1 MRDKRFYGWYVVA
14 AAHILLMLIFGAAYS
29 FGAFFSQ
36 IQSNFDAGRFSVASV
51 FSLTAFLYY
60 LVGVFSGSFADRFST
75 RGVVVTGILFLAAGF
90 FLSSFATQSLH
101 AFLAVFCLFVGLGV
115 GLVYVPTVTTV
126 QRWFI
131 VRRSTASGIALAGTG
146 LGTFIGPNVAGVLMQ
161 FVSWQST
168 MRIFAVAIAL
178 FGVIAAM
185 VLHATPKSLG
195 LHPDG
200 VEQTNTSAI
209 PLSSKG
215 MDLREASGTARFW
228 WYFGAILMG
237 SVGLFLALV
246 HINPFAREM
255 GISGTEANLLIGFV
269 GAGNVGGRLFLGGVG
284 DKIGPKRLLVWLTF
298 SLAVLNG
305 LWLGSAGFVS
315 LAIFAVLFGAA
326 NGGCI
331 SLYPSVAANW
341 FGTKNLGAIL
351 GALYIGVGIA
361 AVAGGSIAGLLFD
374 TYHNYAASI
383 MLSAVCA
390 LMSVLFIVCAE
401 RSAPAAIAA

>member
-1 MRDKRFYGWYVVA
+1 M
-14 AAHILLMLIFGAAYS
+14 
-29 FGAFFSQ
+29 
-36 IQSNFDAGRFSVASV
+36 
-51 FSLTAFLYY
+51 
-60 LVGVFSGSFADRFST
+60 
-75 RGVVVTGILFLAAGF
+75 
-90 FLSSFATQSLH
+90 
-101 AFLAVFCLFVGLGV
+101 FCLFVGLGV

-161 FVSWQST
+161 LVSWQST
-168 MRIFAVAIAL
+168 MRIFAGAIAL
-178 FGVIAAM
+178 IGVIAAM
-185 VLHATPKSLG
+185 VLHATPESLG

-200 VEQTNTSAI
+200 GEQTNTRAI

-215 MDLREASGTARFW
+215 KDLREASGTARFW
-228 WYFGAILMG
+228 WHFGAILMG

-255 GISGTEANLLIGFV
+255 GISEAEANLLIGFV

-305 LWLGSAGFVS
+305 LWLGLAGFVS

-351 GALYIGVGIA
+351 GTLYIGVGIA

-390 LMSVLFIVCAE
+390 LVSVLFIVCAE

>member
-1 MRDKRFYGWYVVA
+1 MTVKRFYGWYVVA

-36 IQSNFDAGRFSVASV
+36 IQSNFEAGRFSVASV
-51 FSLTAFLYY
+51 FSVTAFLYY

-75 RGVVVTGILFLAAGF
+75 RGVVATGIVFLAAGF
-90 FLSSFATQSLH
+90 FFSSFATQSLQS
-101 AFLAVFCLFVGLGV
+101 FLGIFCLFVGLGV
-115 GLVYVPTVTTV
+115 GLVYIPTVTTV

-146 LGTFIGPNVAGVLMQ
+146 LGTFIGPNMAGLLMQ
-161 FVSWQST
+161 FVSWQAT
-168 MRIFAVAIAL
+168 MRIFAITIAL
-178 FGVIAAM
+178 FGLLAAM

-200 VEQTNTSAI
+200 EQQAASTAI

-228 WYFGAILMG
+228 WYFAAILMG

-255 GISGTEANLLIGFV
+255 GISETEANLLIGFV

-305 LWLGSAGFVS
+305 LWLSAGGFVS
-315 LAIFAVLFGAA
+315 LALFAVLFGAA

-383 MLSAVCA
+383 ILSAVCA
-390 LMSVLFIVCAE
+390 LLSVLLIAVAG
-401 RSAPAAIAA
+401 RSLPAVAAV